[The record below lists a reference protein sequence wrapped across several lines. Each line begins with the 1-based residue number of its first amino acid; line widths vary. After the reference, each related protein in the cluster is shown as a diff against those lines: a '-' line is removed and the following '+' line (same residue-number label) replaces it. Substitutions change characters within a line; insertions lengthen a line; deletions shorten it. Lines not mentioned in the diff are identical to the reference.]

1 MKRWDQVTIDQFSG
15 PIELLWTMIKDKK
28 ISIIKLSL
36 LEIIDQYLA
45 YIKQQQTLDI
55 EIASEYLTIAAQLI
69 EMKSRKL
76 IPITDETDQNIQDH
90 DFDDLVERIE
100 EYNQIKIAT
109 DFFIKSQNQYFETLS
124 KKRSKQKFLKEI
136 EFQSDEVLLDPLD
149 IDLDTFTEI
158 FKSVISKS
166 KFNEYNEDFDFEN
179 EIYQTLTT
187 QTISPQQIASTII
200 NKMKSNKVKEWTLF
214 ELLDGIGLNIK
225 NIVACFLA
233 VLDLTRYQIMNI
245 NQRDNNI
252 FVEFKREVIEDET
265 IINKQLKQ
273 WESEKNNEY

>member
-28 ISIIKLSL
+28 ISIVKLSL
-36 LEIIDQYLA
+36 LEIVDQYLD
-45 YIKQQQTLDI
+45 YIKQQKELDI

-76 IPITDETDQNIQDH
+76 IPVVDDEQISQDH

-100 EYNQIKIAT
+100 QYNQIKIAT
-109 DFFIKSQNQYFETLS
+109 DFFIQSQNQYFETLS
-124 KKRSKQKFLKEI
+124 KKRSKQNFAKEI
-136 EFQSDEVLLDPLD
+136 QFQSDELLLDPLD
-149 IDLDTFTEI
+149 IDLDKFTEI

-166 KFNEYNEDFDFEN
+166 KINEYNEDFDFEN

-187 QTISPQQIASTII
+187 QTISPQQIALTII
-200 NKMKSNKVKEWTLF
+200 NKMKANKVKEWTLF

-225 NIVACFLA
+225 NLVACFLA

-265 IINKQLKQ
+265 IINKQLEQ
-273 WESEKNNEY
+273 WESENNHEY

>member
-1 MKRWDQVTIDQFSG
+1 
-15 PIELLWTMIKDKK
+15 MIKDKK

-200 NKMKSNKVKEWTLF
+200 NKMKSNKVKE
-214 ELLDGIGLNIK
+214 
-225 NIVACFLA
+225 
-233 VLDLTRYQIMNI
+233 
-245 NQRDNNI
+245 
-252 FVEFKREVIEDET
+252 
-265 IINKQLKQ
+265 
-273 WESEKNNEY
+273 

>member
-28 ISIIKLSL
+28 ISIVKLSL
-36 LEIIDQYLA
+36 LEIVDQYLD
-45 YIKQQQTLDI
+45 YIKQQKELDI

-76 IPITDETDQNIQDH
+76 IPVVDDEQISQDH

-100 EYNQIKIAT
+100 QYNQIKIAT
-109 DFFIKSQNQYFETLS
+109 DFFIQSQNQYFETLS
-124 KKRSKQKFLKEI
+124 KKRSKQNFAKEI
-136 EFQSDEVLLDPLD
+136 QFQSDELLLDPLD
-149 IDLDTFTEI
+149 IDLDKFTEI

-166 KFNEYNEDFDFEN
+166 KINEYNEDFDFEN

-187 QTISPQQIASTII
+187 QTISPQQIATTII
-200 NKMKSNKVKEWTLF
+200 NKMKANKVKEWTLF

-225 NIVACFLA
+225 NLVACFLA

-265 IINKQLKQ
+265 IINKQLEQ
-273 WESEKNNEY
+273 WESENNHEY

>member
-28 ISIIKLSL
+28 ISIVKLSL
-36 LEIIDQYLA
+36 LEIVDQYLD
-45 YIKQQQTLDI
+45 YIKQQKELDI

-76 IPITDETDQNIQDH
+76 IPIVDDEQIDQDH

-100 EYNQIKIAT
+100 QYNQIKIAT
-109 DFFIKSQNQYFETLS
+109 DFFIQSQNLYFETLS
-124 KKRSKQKFLKEI
+124 KKRSKQNFAKEI
-136 EFQSDEVLLDPLD
+136 EFQSDELLLDPLD
-149 IDLDTFTEI
+149 IDLDMFTEI

-187 QTISPQQIASTII
+187 QTISPQQITTTII
-200 NKMKSNKVKEWTLF
+200 NKMKVNKIKEWTLF
-214 ELLDGIGLNIK
+214 ELLDGIGLNTK

-252 FVEFKREVIEDET
+252 FVEFKREVIEDES
-265 IINKQLKQ
+265 IINRQLEQ